1 MDCAGG
7 HLASG
12 DVDGSYCNNG
22 GCHGCEAVRGIEAGA
37 EAASNEILEE
47 MKKDPRR
54 VEPSKVQVIKKSN
67 HP

>member
-1 MDCAGG
+1 MRIIQRQVIKAIIIQ
-7 HLASG
+7 AMVQSG
-12 DVDGSYCNNG
+12 VVMTGNAD
-22 GCHGCEAVRGIEAGA
+22 RIEAGA
-37 EAASNEILEE
+37 EVASNEILEE